1 MNEQLPDRTVIII
14 ILSTL
19 LLVLITIFSFSTN
32 KSQENQ
38 LIEWKDSNIT
48 STIVLAI

>member
-1 MNEQLPDRTVIII
+1 MNDQLPDRTVIII
-14 ILSTL
+14 LFSTL

-32 KSQENQ
+32 KSEKNQ

-48 STIVLAI
+48 STIILPI